1 VEIAERFA
9 YHGVSANLISY
20 LTGPLGE
27 STAGAAAAIN
37 AWSGVATML
46 PLMMACV
53 ADAWLG
59 RYRTIVLA
67 SLLFVVV
74 SSALPPLPS
83 LSLPFDASHDPFWS
97 ASPDPSVSLL
107 STEHGHADCL
117 RVPGVPPR
125 RLQLQL

>member
-1 VEIAERFA
+1 LESEGVEIAERFA

-46 PLMMACV
+46 PLIVACV

-59 RYRTIVLA
+59 RFRTIVFA
-67 SLLFVVV
+67 SILFVVV
-74 SSALPPLPS
+74 SPNFLNFSHS
-83 LSLPFDASHDPFWS
+83 LRQFLPFY
-97 ASPDPSVSLL
+97 
-107 STEHGHADCL
+107 
-117 RVPGVPPR
+117 
-125 RLQLQL
+125 

>member
-1 VEIAERFA
+1 MGDFGWIGEGVEIAERFA

-46 PLMMACV
+46 PLLMACV

-59 RYRTIVLA
+59 RFRTIVLA

-74 SSALPPLPS
+74 SSALFLHS
-83 LSLPFDASHDPFWS
+83 VPF
-97 ASPDPSVSLL
+97 
-107 STEHGHADCL
+107 
-117 RVPGVPPR
+117 
-125 RLQLQL
+125 

>member
-1 VEIAERFA
+1 MEIAERFA
-9 YHGVSANLISY
+9 YHGISANLISY

-46 PLMMACV
+46 PLLMACV

-59 RYRTIVLA
+59 RFRTIVFA

-74 SSALPPLPS
+74 SSALFLHS
-83 LSLPFDASHDPFWS
+83 GVPFDASHGPFGQRLVTV
-97 ASPDPSVSLL
+97 PSLFFK
-107 STEHGHADCL
+107 A
-117 RVPGVPPR
+117 PR
-125 RLQLQL
+125 NTGESYKNFRCPH

>member
-1 VEIAERFA
+1 MTNREVGDFGWIGEGVEIAERFA

-46 PLMMACV
+46 PLLMACV

-74 SSALPPLPS
+74 RSAL
-83 LSLPFDASHDPFWS
+83 F
-97 ASPDPSVSLL
+97 
-107 STEHGHADCL
+107 
-117 RVPGVPPR
+117 
-125 RLQLQL
+125 

>member
-1 VEIAERFA
+1 MLLQFEGVEIAERFA

-46 PLMMACV
+46 PLVVACV

-59 RYRTIVLA
+59 RFRTIVFA
-67 SLLFVVV
+67 SILFVVV
-74 SSALPPLPS
+74 SPNFLNPS
-83 LSLPFDASHDPFWS
+83 LSLCQFLPLFFNPKDKKS
-97 ASPDPSVSLL
+97 ASRIYECL
-107 STEHGHADCL
+107 SIA
-117 RVPGVPPR
+117 PN
-125 RLQLQL
+125 

>member
-1 VEIAERFA
+1 LEFEGVEIAERFA

-46 PLMMACV
+46 PLLVACV

-59 RYRTIVLA
+59 RFRTIVLA
-67 SLLFVVV
+67 SILFVVV
-74 SSALPPLPS
+74 SPISCSSHSPTSSVHPLFHPKGKKVLPLCMNSFLSAPNP
-83 LSLPFDASHDPFWS
+83 AH
-97 ASPDPSVSLL
+97 
-107 STEHGHADCL
+107 
-117 RVPGVPPR
+117 
-125 RLQLQL
+125 

>member
-1 VEIAERFA
+1 MEIAERFA

-46 PLMMACV
+46 PLLVACV

-59 RYRTIVLA
+59 RFRTIVLA
-67 SLLFVVV
+67 SVLFVVV
-74 SSALPPLPS
+74 SPLFPSRKNSLLTKKVLHERTNPFLSALPQSIKP
-83 LSLPFDASHDPFWS
+83 AHSH
-97 ASPDPSVSLL
+97 
-107 STEHGHADCL
+107 
-117 RVPGVPPR
+117 
-125 RLQLQL
+125 

>member
-1 VEIAERFA
+1 MLLLEFQGVEIAERFA

-20 LTGPLGE
+20 LTGPLGH

-46 PLMMACV
+46 PLLVACV

-67 SLLFVVV
+67 SLLFVLV
-74 SSALPPLPS
+74 SPTSPPSSIPS
-83 LSLPFDASHDPFWS
+83 LFTQKEENPFPF
-97 ASPDPSVSLL
+97 
-107 STEHGHADCL
+107 C
-117 RVPGVPPR
+117 PPPIDD
-125 RLQLQL
+125 

>member
-1 VEIAERFA
+1 MGAGVEIAERFA

-46 PLMMACV
+46 PLLMACV

-59 RYRTIVLA
+59 LHSRFS
-67 SLLFVVV
+67 SL
-74 SSALPPLPS
+74 PCPG
-83 LSLPFDASHDPFWS
+83 SLPFD
-97 ASPDPSVSLL
+97 VSLPFGRETRAL
-107 STEHGHADCL
+107 SPFA
-117 RVPGVPPR
+117 
-125 RLQLQL
+125 

>member
-46 PLMMACV
+46 PLLVACV

-59 RYRTIVLA
+59 RYRTIVFA

-74 SSALPPLPS
+74 SSPPLLPVAG
-83 LSLPFDASHDPFWS
+83 LPF
-97 ASPDPSVSLL
+97 
-107 STEHGHADCL
+107 L
-117 RVPGVPPR
+117 RLAPVWNWANFSRKVRPLWLG
-125 RLQLQL
+125 L

>member
-1 VEIAERFA
+1 LQIEGVEIAERFA

-46 PLMMACV
+46 PLLVACV

-59 RYRTIVLA
+59 RFRTIVFA
-67 SLLFVVV
+67 SILFVVV
-74 SSALPPLPS
+74 SPISCSSHSPTSSVHPLFHPKGKKVLPLCMNSFLSAPNP
-83 LSLPFDASHDPFWS
+83 AH
-97 ASPDPSVSLL
+97 
-107 STEHGHADCL
+107 
-117 RVPGVPPR
+117 
-125 RLQLQL
+125 

>member
-1 VEIAERFA
+1 MLLLESEGVEIAERFA

-20 LTGPLGE
+20 LTGPLGQ

-46 PLMMACV
+46 PLLVACV

-67 SLLFVVV
+67 SLLFVLV
-74 SSALPPLPS
+74 SPTSPPSSISSLFSFHPKGRKSIPFLSAPN
-83 LSLPFDASHDPFWS
+83 
-97 ASPDPSVSLL
+97 
-107 STEHGHADCL
+107 
-117 RVPGVPPR
+117 
-125 RLQLQL
+125 

>member
-1 VEIAERFA
+1 MEIAERFA

-27 STAGAAAAIN
+27 STAAAAAAIN

-46 PLMMACV
+46 PLLMACV

-74 SSALPPLPS
+74 SSSFSSSFA
-83 LSLPFDASHDPFWS
+83 F
-97 ASPDPSVSLL
+97 
-107 STEHGHADCL
+107 
-117 RVPGVPPR
+117 
-125 RLQLQL
+125 

>member
-46 PLMMACV
+46 PLLVACV

-59 RYRTIVLA
+59 RYRTIVFA

-74 SSALPPLPS
+74 SSPPLLPVAG
-83 LSLPFDASHDPFWS
+83 LPFF
-97 ASPDPSVSLL
+97 
-107 STEHGHADCL
+107 TTRTCL
-117 RVPGVPPR
+117 ELGE
-125 RLQLQL
+125 L

>member
-1 VEIAERFA
+1 MFGIIEGVEIAERFA

-46 PLMMACV
+46 PLLVACV

-74 SSALPPLPS
+74 S
-83 LSLPFDASHDPFWS
+83 LPFSRPSIISSSPF
-97 ASPDPSVSLL
+97 SPL
-107 STEHGHADCL
+107 
-117 RVPGVPPR
+117 
-125 RLQLQL
+125 